1 MHDVHARGRSVGV
14 SRMESNNRKK
24 NARERERER
33 RGGGWDERLDVV
45 YGVKAED
52 DLA

>member
-1 MHDVHARGRSVGV
+1 MGV
-14 SRMESNNRKK
+14 SWIVENNNKKKKRKK
-24 NARERERER
+24 IRDRERGRERER
-33 RGGGWDERLDVV
+33 DERLDVV

>member
-1 MHDVHARGRSVGV
+1 MYRGSWKIII
-14 SRMESNNRKK
+14 KK
-24 NARERERER
+24 KKGKKIRDRERERE
-33 RGGGWDERLDVV
+33 GGGERDERLDVV

>member
-1 MHDVHARGRSVGV
+1 
-14 SRMESNNRKK
+14 MESNNRKK
-24 NARERERER
+24 NARERER

>member
-1 MHDVHARGRSVGV
+1 MYRGWKVIIG
-14 SRMESNNRKK
+14 KK
-24 NARERERER
+24 TRERERER

>member
-1 MHDVHARGRSVGV
+1 MYRGSWKIII
-14 SRMESNNRKK
+14 KK
-24 NARERERER
+24 KRGKKIRDRERGRERER
-33 RGGGWDERLDVV
+33 DERLDVV